1 MGVGNFFGMLPDT
14 MRDSRLYGVEL
25 DSITGSPRGEVFRL
39 GNDGVF
45 SRFFVEICQ
54 VL

>member
-1 MGVGNFFGMLPDT
+1 MKKRFVSLLVVVCMLLT
-14 MRDSRLYGVEL
+14 LAAF
-25 DSITGSPRGEVFRL
+25 PRGEVFRL